1 MGQLTLA
8 IGVVFG
14 VAALFQGLDAQST
27 PQRNVTVHVV
37 EANTGKPLSDV
48 AVNLR
53 LGDSPGRR
61 TLQTKTDSNGIAY
74 FYITQ
79 PLPHTVSV
87 DAFSIHYHE
96 IEHDPII
103 TSLPQEVTIPVRRLS
118 VLESLHFLFVGD

>member
-27 PQRNVTVHVV
+27 
-37 EANTGKPLSDV
+37 GKSLSDV